1 MPKLIDNIYAIKLA
15 VLLYRDWK
23 TWDAYKF
30 GIIDA
35 EGNKI
40 ADPKTST
47 QEASWTYLHRLAA
60 NLKRLIQKAPGGKT
74 LIGKAVAHYA
84 LFKESLE
91 PEGHTGPSAEEELLE
106 RFDELLVPRILGE
119 ESDHLIE
126 DMKFQIPEFNTFIK
140 L

>member
-23 TWDAYKF
+23 TWDAYKL

-40 ADPKTST
+40 ADPKSST
-47 QEASWTYLHRLAA
+47 EESSWTYLHRLAA

-84 LFKESLE
+84 LFRENVGE
-91 PEGHTGPSAEEELLE
+91 TADEELLE
-106 RFDELLVPRILGE
+106 RFDELYWPRVIGT

-126 DMKFQIPEFNTFIK
+126 GMEVKLPEFNTFIK

>member
-1 MPKLIDNIYAIKLA
+1 MPKLIDNVYAIKLA

-23 TWDAYKF
+23 TWDAYKL

-40 ADPKTST
+40 ADPKSST
-47 QEASWTYLHRLAA
+47 QESSWTYLHRLAA

-84 LFKESLE
+84 LFREGME
-91 PEGHTGPSAEEELLE
+91 PTDDVDDFLLE
-106 RFDELLVPRILGE
+106 RFDEFWTRIADE
-119 ESDHLIE
+119 KSDHLIE
-126 DMKFQIPEFNTFIK
+126 GMEIKLPEFNEFIK
-140 L
+140 Q

>member
-23 TWDAYKF
+23 TWDAYKL

-40 ADPKTST
+40 ADPKSST
-47 QEASWTYLHRLAA
+47 EEASWTYLHRLAA

-84 LFKESLE
+84 LFKESI
-91 PEGHTGPSAEEELLE
+91 GDTAEEELLE
-106 RFDELLVPRILGE
+106 RFDELYWPRVIGS

-126 DMKFQIPEFNTFIK
+126 GVEVKLPEFNAFIK